1 MIPETNYFEGRDGEV
16 VEGAVCHWTTGTAE
30 SALAHFRNPQAKVS
44 AHYIID
50 RDGTRIPVLPEADTA
65 YHAGDF
71 FANLRTVGIEF
82 VGGEAW
88 ANTFTDAQ
96 YAEGARLV
104 RELSARYGFPIDA
117 QHVRPHGAI
126 VATQCPGPLD
136 IDRIVREG
144 VAVYVTKEEFAQYQ
158 QNVRDSI
165 DAVKDAFHKHKHI
178 TPGETSAPVAS
189 T

>member
-1 MIPETNYFEGRDGEV
+1 MTIPETNWFEGRDGEV
-16 VEGAVCHWTTGTAE
+16 VEGAVCHWTTGTAG
-30 SALAHFRNPQAKVS
+30 SALAHFRNMQSRVS

-117 QHVRPHGAI
+117 QHV
-126 VATQCPGPLD
+126 
-136 IDRIVREG
+136 
-144 VAVYVTKEEFAQYQ
+144 
-158 QNVRDSI
+158 
-165 DAVKDAFHKHKHI
+165 
-178 TPGETSAPVAS
+178 
-189 T
+189 